1 MGRLADT
8 AGMHDVRSSRAFFRI
23 EIVCPDQPLEM
34 KLEST
39 PDGSHVEMRGVRGP
53 LSSMRFRRIFSR
65 AFLTSSPVAAFH
77 ALNSDSRKGMF
88 FATSWH
94 AREIIAPGASPF
106 LSSFSKYP
114 PGLSFRGERC
124 VKDTDHHIR
133 HPLRHPRIFG
143 RAQNKRSCAGRDDH
157 FGRGQNTGLGWSDP
171 TFVHVSVPKLIRGV
185 APAQLRVDRAECFV
199 RTALRSRGPQ
209 S

>member
-1 MGRLADT
+1 MFGSADT
-8 AGMHDVRSSRAFFRI
+8 AGMPDVRSRRASFRFD
-23 EIVCPDQPLEM
+23 IVRQDHPLEM

-39 PDGSHVEMRGVRGP
+39 PDFSHSEMRAARGP
-53 LSSMRFRRIFSR
+53 FFGMRFGRIFSR
-65 AFLTSSPVAAFH
+65 AFLSSSPVAAFCG
-77 ALNSDSRKGMF
+77 LNSDRRNRVC

-94 AREIIAPGASPF
+94 AREIIAPEASPF
-106 LSSFSKYP
+106 LCSFSKYSP
-114 PGLSFRGERC
+114 RFSFRGERC

-143 RAQNKRSCAGRDDH
+143 RVRSRRGCTWHDDQ

-171 TFVHVSVPKLIRGV
+171 TFVHGSVPKVIRGV

-199 RTALRSRGPQ
+199 RATFRSRRPQ
-209 S
+209 